1 MKSRGLSNLR
11 LLQPYLREHRG
22 RLLLVFLFAVVAV
35 SIDQAQPTLI
45 RNAIDN
51 HIGAKHPNLGSIA
64 WISLGYLVLVLLS
77 FSMTY
82 FQELILQGAGQSVV
96 RRIRSDLF
104 RHVQGLSLRYFD
116 QNASGRIITN
126 LVSDTEALNAFF
138 TDFLSNTLRGCIS
151 LVLIVF
157 FMFRLNVQFSCYCFL
172 MVPAIGTISFFIR
185 NRLRQVNQEI
195 RSRLSAAIAFLA
207 ENLSGMAVIQV
218 FGRQQK
224 QQEEF
229 DLRNKAL
236 LESTIKES
244 RLNTFHFLVA
254 EALGD
259 VGVASLVW
267 FGGGAVIQG
276 NVTFGVLYA
285 FITYIRRFFQP
296 INQIT
301 QQLNV
306 LQSAIIASDRIGRT
320 LREVPDIREPEHAQ
334 SVSLSGRIVFDS
346 VQFAYRPGQPIL
358 QDIGL
363 TVEPG
368 QRIGFVGPSGA
379 GKTSL
384 MNILARFYDVTQG
397 SIKLDG
403 RDIREIPLK
412 ILRDNVAIVQQ
423 DVMLFSGSVID
434 NIRFFRSEIPDTA
447 VVEACRLVGADDFI
461 RRLPQGYETQLSE
474 RGTTLSFGERQL
486 LSFARAMVF
495 NPKIL
500 ILDEA
505 TASLDSVSEDILQ
518 RAIEK
523 VSHGRTLLVIAHRL
537 STVQQMDFIVVLE
550 HGRIVEQGRHE
561 ELVAQPGTYQRLHRS
576 SGSPAALAHG

>member
-368 QRIGFVGPSGA
+368 QRVGFVGPSGA

>member
-1 MKSRGLSNLR
+1 MKARGLSVLR
-11 LLQPYLREHRG
+11 LLKPYLREHRA
-22 RLLLVFLFAVVAV
+22 RLALVVLLTIVAV
-35 SIDQAQPTLI
+35 SIDQAQPYLI
-45 RNAIDN
+45 RSAIDD
-51 HIGAKHPNLGSIA
+51 HIGAEHPNLGSLA
-64 WISLGYLVLVLLS
+64 WMSLGYLALILLS
-77 FSMTY
+77 FALTY
-82 FQELILQGAGQSVV
+82 FQEVILQGAGQSVV

-104 RHVQGLSLRYFD
+104 RHIQSLSLRYFD

-157 FMFRLNVQFSCYCFL
+157 FMFRMNVRFSCYCFL
-172 MVPAIGTISFFIR
+172 MVPVIGTISFFIR
-185 NRLRQVNQEI
+185 GRLRQVNQEI

-207 ENLSGMAVIQV
+207 ENLSGMAVVQV

-244 RLNTFHFLVA
+244 RLNTFHFLIA
-254 EALGD
+254 EMLGD
-259 VGVASLVW
+259 VGVAALVW
-267 FGGGAVIQG
+267 FGGGAVIHG
-276 NVTFGVLYA
+276 RVTFGVLYA

-320 LREVPDIREPEHAQ
+320 LREVPDILEPARAE
-334 SVSLSGRIVFDS
+334 SSSLSGRIVFDN
-346 VQFAYRPGQPIL
+346 VHFAYRPGEPVLRDVHLAI
-358 QDIGL
+358 
-363 TVEPG
+363 EPG
-368 QRIGFVGPSGA
+368 QRVGFVGPSGA

-384 MNILARFYDVTQG
+384 MNILARFYDVTHG
-397 SIKLDG
+397 SIRLDG
-403 RDIREIPLK
+403 HDIREISLK
-412 ILRDNVAIVQQ
+412 VLRDNVGIVQQ
-423 DVMLFSGSVID
+423 DVMLFSGSVVD
-434 NIRFFRSEIPDTA
+434 NIRFFRTEIPEGT
-447 VVEACRLVGADDFI
+447 VMEACRLVGADDFI
-461 RRLPQGYETQLSE
+461 RRLPDGYKTQLSE

-486 LSFARAMVF
+486 LSFARAMTF

-523 VSHGRTLLVIAHRL
+523 VSQGRTLLVIAHRL

-550 HGRIVEQGRHE
+550 RGRIVQQGRHE
-561 ELVAQPGTYQRLHRS
+561 ELLAQDGTYQRLHRS
-576 SGSPAALAHG
+576 SVLPQSLGH